1 MEDNS
6 KLQLLGELGQAS
18 LGICLGV
25 SASVINTMTRSNFMR
40 KGFTYIFAFFIT
52 LVGNSPSWRGK
63 SGQEPKQGRDL
74 ESGADAEA
82 MGGCFLLTSSS

>member
-25 SASVINTMTRSNFMR
+25 SASVINTMTKSNIG
-40 KGFTYIFAFFIT
+40 K
-52 LVGNSPSWRGK
+52 GK
-63 SGQEPKQGRDL
+63 SLFALQVTAQHRENEKTMLCSRGLLALLFTHHGDSFFKFTMSQVVGQ
-74 ESGADAEA
+74 
-82 MGGCFLLTSSS
+82 